1 MDFRT
6 TYGTLLKTQIDMYAR
21 MYEIMEKMEEYESD
35 TTEAGNC
42 PSNVHTI
49 STSTVQL
56 ERLVVQLDET
66 FEKANESMERIEHM
80 SELCQ
85 QIVSHPAYMR
95 VLELHLLAEAKV
107 REVIGR

>member
-35 TTEAGNC
+35 TTMVEGN

-49 STSTVQL
+49 NTSTIQL
-56 ERLVVQLDET
+56 ERLVVALDET
-66 FEKANESMERIEHM
+66 FEKANESMERIENIA
-80 SELCQ
+80 ELCQ
-85 QIVSHPAYMR
+85 QIVSHPTYMR
-95 VLELHLLAEAKV
+95 VLELHVLAEAKV
-107 REVIGR
+107 REIIGR

>member
-6 TYGTLLKTQIDMYAR
+6 TYGTLLRTQIDMYAR
-21 MYEIMEKMEEYESD
+21 MYEIMEKMEEYDS
-35 TTEAGNC
+35 TTTVGGGS
-42 PSNVHTI
+42 SNLHTI
-49 STSTVQL
+49 NTSTMQL

-85 QIVSHPAYMR
+85 QIVSHPVYMR
-95 VLELHLLAEAKV
+95 VLELHVLAEARV
-107 REVIGR
+107 REVIGRQ